1 MTPVG
6 FDHVK
11 LQIPADGLS
20 DARRFYEEV
29 LTLPLEGVD
38 RYRSGEKPF
47 VSARISP
54 SSVIHIE
61 PTAEF
66 EMPQQTHYDHLA
78 VRFEES
84 IETIQPVSPQ
94 RYTLPTHSVI
104 GLRSKQLPTRALPSH
119 FKFTSRY
126 DSCLCGP
133 TTSKHNDYLLQ

>member
-84 IETIQPVSPQ
+84 IETIQ
-94 RYTLPTHSVI
+94 TH
-104 GLRSKQLPTRALPSH
+104 L
-119 FKFTSRY
+119 
-126 DSCLCGP
+126 
-133 TTSKHNDYLLQ
+133 HNHSIPIDRELTPLGATGVAPAVYVTDPFGYRVEIKATANTGSSESF